1 MQIFALD
8 YREFTYFISLL
19 SDCLSWHLVCTD
31 KQTESLVYALE
42 YLCQRELAL
51 PVLRLLS

>member
-8 YREFTYFISLL
+8 YWEFTYFISLL